1 VSRPGTG
8 PVPTHFS
15 ATRVAAPPYPSRK
28 GFPKEGTVV
37 DKTAL
42 SADEQMLADLGY
54 KQELHRSWSGFSNF
68 AISFS
73 IISILAGCFTT
84 FYFGWNNGGPIAI
97 SLGWPLISAFILIIG
112 FCMSELVS
120 AYPTSGGIYWWA
132 SKLGSIKAGYY
143 TGWLNL
149 VGLIAIVASVA
160 YGAATFLDYSLSR
173 FSESWAAGYSLE
185 RVFYMFVAVLFFT
198 ALANIFSSQL
208 LAVFNNISVW
218 WHVIGASV
226 VVLILVFGLK
236 EGATHWGVSD
246 VFTGTV
252 NNTGGLYGGD
262 TSGPGF
268 WFYVLPLGFLL
279 TQYTITGYDASAHLS
294 EETQGA
300 ANAAAKGIWRS
311 IFYSAIGGW
320 VLLLAFLF
328 AVQDPVAGSAG
339 GGGVQV
345 IFDQALTPKMSGTVL
360 MIATIGQL
368 FCTTA
373 CLTSASRMLFA
384 FSRDGAVP
392 GAKYWATLNKRRTPV
407 FAVIAVTV
415 AGFVLT
421 LPALWKVNIGTDDA
435 PIYTVT
441 AFFAVVSIGVLGLYL
456 AFAIPIYYRW
466 KMGDAFQQG
475 TWNLGT
481 KWKWMA
487 PLAVLEILITSVYF
501 ILPLYPAGAPAFMRG
516 FLGAPSAEE
525 VPFDWKFINYAPI
538 VLAIIFIALWI
549 GWHVSAK
556 NWFTGPKHT
565 IDLPEGVT
573 AADEISLEHHHE
585 GYLTGEHKTDGQ

>member
-1 VSRPGTG
+1 MSDQ
-8 PVPTHFS
+8 
-15 ATRVAAPPYPSRK
+15 K
-28 GFPKEGTVV
+28 
-37 DKTAL
+37 AL
-42 SADEQMLADLGY
+42 NADEQLLADLGY
-54 KQELHRSWSGFSNF
+54 KQELNRSWSGFSNF

-97 SLGWPLISAFILIIG
+97 SLGWPVIAAIILVIG
-112 FCMSELVS
+112 FCLSELVS

-132 SKLGSIKAGYY
+132 SKLGGIKAGYY

-149 VGLIAIVASVA
+149 VGLVAIVASVA
-160 YGAATFLDYSLSR
+160 YGAATFLDFSISR
-173 FSESWAAGYSLE
+173 FSESWAASYSLE
-185 RVFYMFVAVLFFT
+185 RVFVLFFIILVLVT
-198 ALANIFSSQL
+198 LANIFSSQL
-208 LAVFNNISVW
+208 LAVVNNISVW

-226 VVLILVFGLK
+226 VVIILVFFLK
-236 EGATHWGVSD
+236 EGASHWGVSN

-252 NNTGGLYGGD
+252 NNTGGLFGGE

-294 EETQGA
+294 EETTGA
-300 ANAAAKGIWRS
+300 ANNAAKGIWRS

-320 VLLLAFLF
+320 VLLLVFLF
-328 AVQDPVAGSAG
+328 AVQDPVAVSAG

-345 IFDQALTPKMSGTVL
+345 IFDQALTPQMSGTVL
-360 MIATIGQL
+360 LIATIGQL

-392 GAKYWATLNKRRTPV
+392 GAALWSKLNKAKTPV
-407 FAVIAVTV
+407 YAVVAVSV
-415 AGFVLT
+415 AGLILT
-421 LPALWKVNIGTDDA
+421 LPALWKVNIGTPEA

-466 KMGDAFQQG
+466 KAGDSFKQG
-475 TWNLGT
+475 SWNLGS

-487 PLAVLEILITSVYF
+487 PLAVIEILITSVYF

-525 VPFDWKFINYAPI
+525 VPFDWKFVNYAPI
-538 VLAIIFIALWI
+538 VLGVIFILLWI

-556 NWFTGPKHT
+556 KWFTGPKMT
-565 IDLPEGVT
+565 VDLPAGVSS
-573 AADEISLEHHHE
+573 ADEIALEH
-585 GYLTGEHKTDGQ
+585 EHKGFHQPPGT